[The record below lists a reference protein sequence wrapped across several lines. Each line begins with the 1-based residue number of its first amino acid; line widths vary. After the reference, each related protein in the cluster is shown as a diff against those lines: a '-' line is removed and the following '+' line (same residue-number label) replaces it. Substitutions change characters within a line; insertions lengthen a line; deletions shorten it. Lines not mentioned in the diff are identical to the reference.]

1 MNLTTRTYSKSP
13 PRWPVSLPHA
23 LVFRGEPC
31 AAYCGR
37 SLRAKRSVASGVQ
50 RGLLRKAFQDSCGLG
65 LGGLGSGSRCA
76 RCCVSAAR
84 LREERPERT
93 GWGRRH
99 GGCRLSPE
107 GPTRLPRRRPG
118 PASRGACACLPPLPT
133 RSGPPHPTAGFVR
146 QPRGGPS
153 PFPSAPPRPL
163 RWPHFLGAGG
173 GSGTGTKGLTRGSS
187 RRGGIRSRA
196 ERGAEAASAK
206 KMSA

>member
-84 LREERPERT
+84 LREERPEQNGLGEAPRRLPPISRGPDQASSQAARPCLT
-93 GWGRRH
+93 GCLRVPPAPPHPLRSASPHRRLCPPAARRPLPVPV
-99 GGCRLSPE
+99 GSSP
-107 GPTRLPRRRPG
+107 PPPLAPLPRRRRRERDGDEGVNPG
-118 PASRGACACLPPLPT
+118 LFPA
-133 RSGPPHPTAGFVR
+133 
-146 QPRGGPS
+146 
-153 PFPSAPPRPL
+153 
-163 RWPHFLGAGG
+163 
-173 GSGTGTKGLTRGSS
+173 
-187 RRGGIRSRA
+187 RRDPEPSRA
-196 ERGAEAASAK
+196 RC
-206 KMSA
+206 